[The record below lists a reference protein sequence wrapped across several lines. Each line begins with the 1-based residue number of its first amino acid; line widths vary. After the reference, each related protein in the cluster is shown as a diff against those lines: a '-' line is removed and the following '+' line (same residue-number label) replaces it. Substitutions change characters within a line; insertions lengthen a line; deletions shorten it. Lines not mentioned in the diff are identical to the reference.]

1 MTYYKDSIDYKWKG
15 EDAISRFK
23 DGEKITVKKLL
34 THMITL
40 SDNHA
45 SLWLQKIAGGG
56 IAINNWLSI
65 NNFKKTR
72 VNSRTKGR
80 ENDKKKYGWG
90 ETTAKEMSDLLI
102 KIREGKILTKPYSEK
117 IYRHLTRI
125 YWDEE
130 ALSQIPPNFQ
140 VASKQGAISQ
150 SRSEVLLVN
159 APKGDYAF
167 CVITNNQKDTSWDY
181 NNEGFV
187 LIRNISKLLWEYFGD
202 K

>member
-1 MTYYKDSIDYKWKG
+1 MNIFNNKIKIIILVASSFMLIIYLYALKKNKKKIKKEIYSLVNQFDGDVSVYVKHLKLNFEFGINEERLMPTASLIKIPILIKIFDRIEKNELSLDSVVTYYKDSIDYKWKG

-72 VNSRTKGR
+72 FNSRTKGR
-80 ENDKKKYGWG
+80 ENDKK
-90 ETTAKEMSDLLI
+90 
-102 KIREGKILTKPYSEK
+102 
-117 IYRHLTRI
+117 
-125 YWDEE
+125 
-130 ALSQIPPNFQ
+130 
-140 VASKQGAISQ
+140 
-150 SRSEVLLVN
+150 
-159 APKGDYAF
+159 
-167 CVITNNQKDTSWDY
+167 
-181 NNEGFV
+181 
-187 LIRNISKLLWEYFGD
+187 
-202 K
+202 